1 MPGAVAGR
9 VKRSLLRS
17 AVESPIIGGM
27 CARYVSPTE
36 AEMERNWALSDARR
50 NNQLGF
56 SQHFNIAPTTQ
67 IPIIYPGDD
76 GIEMRMARWGLA
88 PFWWKQP
95 EMPPFTFNARI
106 EEAASKPMWR
116 QVVKTS
122 RCLIP
127 AIGWYEWQEVEVTD
141 PVTGEIKKAKQPYFI
156 HLPGRQIFPF
166 AGLMCRWKAA
176 ERDAAILTAAIITR
190 AAEGPAADV
199 HTRMPVILPKDAEA
213 AWMDSKQTDGQLA
226 LDLAQHTAVSAVVH
240 HRVSSRVNNSKSAG
254 AELIEP
260 FPNPA

>member
-1 MPGAVAGR
+1 
-9 VKRSLLRS
+9 
-17 AVESPIIGGM
+17 M
-27 CARYVSPTE
+27 CGRYVSPTM
-36 AEMERNWALSDARR
+36 AEMERYWALSDAQR

-67 IPIIYPGDD
+67 VPIIYPGDE
-76 GIEMRMARWGLA
+76 GIEMRMARWGLV

-95 EMPPFTFNARI
+95 KMPPFTFNARI

-127 AIGWYEWQEVEVTD
+127 AIGWYEWKEVEVTD

-156 HLPGRQIFPF
+156 HLPGRQVFPF
-166 AGLMCRWKAA
+166 AGLMSWWKAA
-176 ERDAAILTAAIITR
+176 ESEAMLLTAAIITR
-190 AAEGPAADV
+190 AAEGVAAEV
-199 HTRMPVILPKDAEA
+199 HTRMPVILPKEAEA
-213 AWMDSKQTDGQLA
+213 AWIDREQTDGAKA
-226 LDLAQHTAVSAVVH
+226 LEQAQAVAVTELEYQAVST
-240 HRVSSRVNNSKSAG
+240 RVNSVKNKG
-254 AELIEP
+254 MDLIEP